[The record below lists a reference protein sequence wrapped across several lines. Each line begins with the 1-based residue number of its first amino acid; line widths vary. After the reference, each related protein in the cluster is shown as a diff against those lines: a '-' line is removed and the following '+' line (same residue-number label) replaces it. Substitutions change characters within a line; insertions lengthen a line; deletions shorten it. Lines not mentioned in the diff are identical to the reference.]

1 MFFSRLRLLP
11 GGAGPT
17 RSFIMVFRAGF
28 LHGAV
33 SVLGGLL
40 FRQMSRGQCL
50 SLQAS
55 HLLVDGGLSVGLDT
69 AAEFALRVTET
80 EMKQIS
86 EQNCHTL
93 DFLC

>member
-1 MFFSRLRLLP
+1 
-11 GGAGPT
+11 
-17 RSFIMVFRAGF
+17 MVFRAGF

-33 SVLGGLL
+33 SVLAGLL

-50 SLQAS
+50 RLQSS

-86 EQNCHTL
+86 EQNWHTL